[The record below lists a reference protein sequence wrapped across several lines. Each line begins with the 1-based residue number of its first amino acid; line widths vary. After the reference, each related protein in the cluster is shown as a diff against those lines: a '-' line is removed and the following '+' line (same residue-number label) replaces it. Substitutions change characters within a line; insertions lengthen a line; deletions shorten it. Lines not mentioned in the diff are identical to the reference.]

1 MFPIAHAWLIERLT
15 IHPQPAH
22 FLGCVWPDMLFASP
36 LSHPQSHRS
45 GALLIAA
52 LHADPARSVEAGVLH
67 AFVAGALSHGIE
79 PHGFDWYSD
88 EQYGTAPHA
97 ARGYA
102 FQHGQALAQE
112 TAHACDVRPED
123 GLWKAHNIIEMAFE
137 RGLYAADPTLG
148 ERIVAACADATLV
161 DVVTHWLGDVFGLPA
176 AELATAIGRFTE
188 VVELRPARREALAAV
203 YARQTRLKHPGAQ
216 PDADGI
222 ATLIARAEH
231 LIASDHEAF
240 LAACVASVG
249 ALLAGTLPA

>member
-15 IHPQPAH
+15 IYPQPAH

-52 LHADPARSVEAGVLH
+52 LPEDAARSAEAGALH
-67 AFVAGALSHGIE
+67 AFAAGILSHGIE

-88 EQYGTAPHA
+88 EQYGAAPHA

-102 FQHGQALAQE
+102 FQHGQTLAQE
-112 TAHACDVRPED
+112 TARACGVRPED

-137 RGLYAADPTLG
+137 RSLYTADVTLG
-148 ERIVAACADATLV
+148 ERIAAACADATLV
-161 DVVTHWLGDVFGLPA
+161 GVVTRWLGGVFGLPA
-176 AELATAIGRFTE
+176 AELATAIQRFTE
-188 VVELRPARREALAAV
+188 VVELRPARLEALAAV
-203 YARQTRLKHPGAQ
+203 YAQQTRLKHPGAQ

-222 ATLIARAEH
+222 TALIARAEH
-231 LIASDHEAF
+231 LIARDREVF
-240 LAACVASVG
+240 LATCVASVG
-249 ALLAGTLPA
+249 ALLAEMLPA